1 MEALFVACD
10 GSDDRERL
18 YVAERL
24 REEDIDVD
32 VAHPSGEGGRTDT
45 EPADAV
51 GYDLVHV
58 TGGDRDAE
66 ERSEAAE
73 AVRRNA
79 EEGALVTAA
88 GEGVRVLVE
97 AGVAG
102 DRQVAAT
109 GDVADAVRDAGG
121 RAYDEAVVVDAKV
134 VTTVGGDALPG
145 FGAEVV
151 RKVRRARLKD
161 L

>member
-1 MEALFVACD
+1 MEALFVAAD
-10 GSDDRERL
+10 GFDAREHL

-24 REEDIDVD
+24 REEDIDVE
-32 VAHPSGEGGRTDT
+32 VAKANALK
-45 EPADAV
+45 EPAG

-58 TGGDRDAE
+58 TGG
-66 ERSEAAE
+66 ERSDEGVRGAASV
-73 AVRRNA
+73 VRRNA
-79 EEGALVTAA
+79 EDGALVTAA

-97 AGVAG
+97 AGVAE
-102 DRQVAAT
+102 DRQVAAA
-109 GDVADAVRDAGG
+109 GGVAEDAEDAGG
-121 RAYDEAVVVDAKV
+121 RAYDEPVVVDAKV
-134 VTTVGGDALPG
+134 VTTVGGDALAE